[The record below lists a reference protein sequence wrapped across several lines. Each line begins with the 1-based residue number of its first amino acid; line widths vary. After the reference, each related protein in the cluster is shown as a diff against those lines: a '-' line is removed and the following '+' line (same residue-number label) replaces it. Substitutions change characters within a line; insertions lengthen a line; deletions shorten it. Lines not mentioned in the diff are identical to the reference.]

1 MLALIPVLLLTLSL
15 LLFLHYVLIFPMSPT
30 QAMQQRLSIESLS
43 VSHVPSIDKGV
54 SPMFVKKNEVETG
67 VKLLENEQQF
77 GTNMKLTSW

>member
-1 MLALIPVLLLTLSL
+1 
-15 LLFLHYVLIFPMSPT
+15 
-30 QAMQQRLSIESLS
+30 MQQRLSIESLS